1 MEGKGEGLLQAVE
14 SACTAEARDAMGM
27 NALDIVDSHGADYPD
42 IVGEEDTGGSEQGGY
57 GPAPPA
63 KLCHAQTT
71 EDTCMKH
78 AECTWCKCSAVPS
91 KCYTRD
97 ESKKLPPSIFKC
109 DP

>member
-27 NALDIVDSHGADYPD
+27 NALDIV
-42 IVGEEDTGGSEQGGY
+42 GEENTGGSEQGGY